1 MTPHAYDPAIFSF
14 RTTTMATSTTLP
26 GIYITTTT
34 EEESS
39 ASGIQLSTLSLIVAA
54 VAALWAMVV

>member
-1 MTPHAYDPAIFSF
+1 
-14 RTTTMATSTTLP
+14 MATSTTLP